1 MIKLENL
8 KGKTKEEIVKICRD
22 NGYSYVK
29 RNPEFF
35 AVGREKPV
43 KENPLLLAGIR
54 TTDYI
59 RFTELTKD
67 DEEILIVDIF
77 NGFHSPVSD
86 ENIISSKLF
95 SSENRTKGFKV
106 GYAWDLK

>member
-1 MIKLENL
+1 MIKLEIL

-35 AVGREKPV
+35 AASREKPV
-43 KENPLLLAGIR
+43 KENLLLLAGIK

-77 NGFHSPVSD
+77 NGFSPVSD

-95 SSENRTKGFKV
+95 SSENRTKDFKV